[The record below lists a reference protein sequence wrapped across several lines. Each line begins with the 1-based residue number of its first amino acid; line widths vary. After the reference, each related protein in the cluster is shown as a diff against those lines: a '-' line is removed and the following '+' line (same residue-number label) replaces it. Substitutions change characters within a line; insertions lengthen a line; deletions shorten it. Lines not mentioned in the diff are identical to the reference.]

1 LLEESLLVR
10 VDLDTQTASLPLD
23 DLYRVAAPG
32 ADLVE
37 DRLARN
43 AELPGGVV
51 EFDVSV
57 GDARQEPFAAD
68 RHRAHPKLAGG
79 LHDRN
84 AADIRRRGAGGMFA
98 RSRIPRT
105 RLCVNASPVGLFHSC
120 FESTIAIS
128 RSDECTASR
137 RTRSTSS
144 GRVPDRFTVLCLA
157 RTGSSV
163 RAPPCQISSTL
174 AVSRAVDVQ
183 DDVVEQRAQEF
194 LALRSVVLAAFHTVL
209 SWPAR
214 RRSARRSG
222 LAQRCGTMPV
232 KLGEREPLALDI
244 GKRLLIGALET
255 TSDQPVL
262 RLARIELPAP
272 PPGLILVSFHREQLQ
287 VPPRDVVGLELLHRR
302 RGRVHT
308 GRVTASKNASTTVS
322 SNRIPPIVWQTWLV
336 ACVR

>member
-1 LLEESLLVR
+1 MKKRSRARRGAACLVGCGLLEESLLVR

-84 AADIRRRGAGGMFA
+84 AGDIRRRSAGGMFA
-98 RSRIPRT
+98 RSRIPPT

-222 LAQRCGTMPV
+222 L
-232 KLGEREPLALDI
+232 DI